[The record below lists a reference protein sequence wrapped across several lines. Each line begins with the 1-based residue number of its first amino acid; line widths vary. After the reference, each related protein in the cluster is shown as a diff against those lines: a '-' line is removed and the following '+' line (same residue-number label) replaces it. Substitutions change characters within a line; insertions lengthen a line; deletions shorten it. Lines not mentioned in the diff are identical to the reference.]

1 MLFVCCVL
9 SAKHMEER
17 KKAGTLNLKERD
29 SQVMHLRQGIT
40 ERTNNGDYTM
50 AEEPQENPKQLE
62 ERRDELMRWQQEL
75 IEQKRL
81 VQKEQKEIEMIIQN
95 QKGKLY
101 GSDRDNEQTLYV
113 EEESKVKR
121 FMKLANALYVCD
133 QNQSGKKLF

>member
-1 MLFVCCVL
+1 
-9 SAKHMEER
+9 
-17 KKAGTLNLKERD
+17 
-29 SQVMHLRQGIT
+29 
-40 ERTNNGDYTM
+40 M

-62 ERRDELMRWQQEL
+62 ERRDELMRCQQEL

-101 GSDRDNEQTLYV
+101 GSDRVKEQTLYV

-133 QNQSGKKLF
+133 QNQSGKRLF